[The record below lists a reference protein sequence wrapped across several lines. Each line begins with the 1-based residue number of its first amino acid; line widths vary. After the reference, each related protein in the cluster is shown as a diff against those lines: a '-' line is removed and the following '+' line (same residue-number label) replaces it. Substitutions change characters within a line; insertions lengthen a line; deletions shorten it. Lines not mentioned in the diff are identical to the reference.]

1 VVIFPF
7 IYLIGINAILTH
19 LFYSAINA
27 STPWQVLTDFSS
39 VFEELTVKVR
49 ATVAIILTVVGA

>member
-1 VVIFPF
+1 
-7 IYLIGINAILTH
+7 
-19 LFYSAINA
+19 LFYSAIND